1 MASPYFIKTLI
12 NKTFSGRFFFS
23 KLTHYPVIGRIVD
36 YALFDGD
43 DILYLPKDNVIPVN
57 ASVDRPESLMVPSL
71 VVDHFI
77 REANYHWIMDFC
89 ICRDSARCRDY
100 PVDLGCIFLGE
111 AAMDINPKFGR
122 RVTSDEALDH
132 AVRCREAGLVHLI
145 GRNKLDTVWL
155 NVGPGH
161 KLLTICNCCPC
172 CCLWKMLPAITP
184 EIGGK
189 VSRMPGISVR
199 VSDQCLGCGTCTK
212 NICFVNAIHVENK
225 HAVINEQECRGCG
238 RCVEACPNKAIE
250 VIIENS
256 GFINDSIRRI
266 TNVVDVT

>member
-1 MASPYFIKTLI
+1 MATPYWIKILI

-23 KLTHYPVIGRIVD
+23 KLTHNPVIGRMVD
-36 YALFDGD
+36 HALFDGD
-43 DILYLPKDNVIPVN
+43 DIMYLPKDRVIPVN
-57 ASVDRPESLMVPSL
+57 TSIDRPESLMVPSL
-71 VVDHFI
+71 IVDHFI

-89 ICRDSARCRDY
+89 ICRDSSGCRDY

-111 AAMDINPKFGR
+111 AAMNINPKFGR
-122 RVTSDEALDH
+122 RVTSEEALDH
-132 AVRCREAGLVHLI
+132 AVRCREAGLVHLV

-155 NVGPGH
+155 GVGPGR

-199 VSDQCLGCGTCTK
+199 VSDNCQGCGTCAK
-212 NICFVNAIHVENK
+212 NVCFVNAIHIENK
-225 HAVINEQECRGCG
+225 QAVINEKECRGCG
-238 RCVEACPNKAIE
+238 RCVEACPNNAIE

-256 GFINDSIRRI
+256 DFINNTIRRI
-266 TNVVDVT
+266 SNLVDVT